1 MKIGII
7 GAGVAGLSAAW
18 ELAGAGEHDIH
29 VYEAGDR
36 PGGLAA
42 GFRDDGWEWYMEKF
56 YHHWFT
62 TDAHLLRLADE
73 LGVRG
78 KVLFPRPKTSY
89 WYEGQPVR
97 TEMNPSIFSLPVSP
111 LAIFRMGVFGVMLKV
126 LIRNGQFLEQYTADE
141 WMRLYM
147 GQEAYDFFFRPM
159 LIGKFGEKYDQVNM
173 AWLWARLFTRSVRL
187 GTYEGGF
194 QQFMEDFA
202 DALERKGVN
211 ILYETPVQQ
220 VHIDADANPLLRV
233 QDADVPFDRVI
244 STASPQIM
252 LKLAP
257 ALQNTHY
264 GDQIADLES
273 YGAVLVVA
281 ALKHQL
287 MEDGTYWLSLPAT
300 SPDKRENAFPYV
312 ALVEHTN
319 FIPPEHFNGDRLIYM
334 GDYVPADHAYFKM
347 SDDELVDLFTA
358 SLPTFNPRFRRE
370 WIRKTW
376 VFRAPYAQPIPG
388 TYHSE
393 KIPSIETPLPGVL
406 WASMSHVYPY
416 DRGTNFA
423 VEIGRRVAR
432 MAVDGAGR

>member
-18 ELAGAGEHDIH
+18 ELAQTGEHEIYI
-29 VYEAGDR
+29 YEVGDR

-42 GFRDDGWEWYMEKF
+42 GFKDEGWDWYMEKF

-62 TDAHLLRLADE
+62 SDSYLLTLAEE
-73 LGVRG
+73 LGVRN

-89 WYEGQPVR
+89 WYHGEPLR
-97 TEMNPSIFSLPVSP
+97 TEMNPSIFGLPVSP
-111 LAIFRMGVFGVMLKV
+111 MAIFRMGLFGVLLKYG
-126 LIRNGQFLEQYTADE
+126 IRNGQFLEQYTAND
-141 WMRLYM
+141 WMKLYM
-147 GQEAYDFFFRPM
+147 GKEAYDFFFRPM
-159 LIGKFGEKYDQVNM
+159 LISKFGEEYDKVNM
-173 AWLWARLFTRSVRL
+173 AWLWARLFTRSVKL

-202 DALERKGVN
+202 DALERKDVN
-211 ILYETPVQQ
+211 ILYETPIQ
-220 VHIDADANPLLRV
+220 HIGIDDDANSVLRV
-233 QDADVPFDRVI
+233 NDNDITFDRVI
-244 STASPQIM
+244 STTSPKIM

-257 ALQNTHY
+257 ELQNTHY
-264 GDQIADLES
+264 GDKVEELQS
-273 YGAVLVVA
+273 YGAILVVA

-287 MEDGTYWLSLPAT
+287 LTDGTYWLSLPST
-300 SPDKRENAFPYV
+300 SPIKSENEFPYI

-319 FIPPEHFNGDRLIYM
+319 FIPPENFNGDRLVYM
-334 GDYVPADHAYFKM
+334 GDYAPVDHEYFGK
-347 SDDELVDLFTA
+347 SDEEIVALFTA
-358 SLPTFNPRFRRE
+358 SLSKFNPRYRPE

-432 MAVDGAGR
+432 MAVDGD

>member
-18 ELAGAGEHDIH
+18 ELVQAGGHEIQI
-29 VYEAGDR
+29 YEAGDR

-42 GFRDDGWEWYMEKF
+42 GFRDEGWEWYMEKF

-62 TDAHLLRLADE
+62 TDSHLLKLVDE
-73 LGVRG
+73 LGVRN

-89 WYEGQPVR
+89 WYEGQPLR

-111 LAIFRMGVFGVMLKV
+111 LAILRMGIAGVLLKYG
-126 LIRNGQFLEQYTADE
+126 IRNGQFLEEYTAHD
-141 WMRLYM
+141 WTKLYM
-147 GQEAYDFFFRPM
+147 GREAFNFFFKPM
-159 LIGKFGEKYDQVNM
+159 LIGKFGAKYDQVNM
-173 AWLWARLFTRSVRL
+173 AWLWARLFTRSVKL

-194 QQFMEDFA
+194 QQFMEEFA
-202 DALERKGVN
+202 DALERKGVS
-211 ILYETPVQQ
+211 ILYNTPIEQ
-220 VHIDADANPLLRV
+220 VTIDDDANPLLQVGGNEVR
-233 QDADVPFDRVI
+233 FDRII
-244 STASPQIM
+244 STTSPRIM

-257 ALQNTHY
+257 SLENTHY
-264 GDQIADLES
+264 GDQITDLES

-287 MEDGTYWLSLPAT
+287 LEDGTYWLSLPAT
-300 SPDKRENAFPYV
+300 SPVKSDNEFPYV

-319 FIPPEHFNGDRLIYM
+319 FIPPENFNGDRLIYM
-334 GDYVPADHAYFKM
+334 GDYVPADHDYFQM
-347 SDDELVDLFTA
+347 SDDELVELFTS
-358 SLPTFNPRFRRE
+358 SLSKFNPRYRPE

-393 KIPSIETPLPGVL
+393 KIPNIETPLPGVL

-432 MAVDGAGR
+432 MAVDAEA